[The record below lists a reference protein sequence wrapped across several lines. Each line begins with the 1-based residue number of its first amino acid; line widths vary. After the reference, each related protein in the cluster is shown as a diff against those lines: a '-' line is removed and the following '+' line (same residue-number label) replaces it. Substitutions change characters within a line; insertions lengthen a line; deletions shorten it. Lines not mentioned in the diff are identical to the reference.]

1 MVVSPPFII
10 YVSYSFC
17 LFCLFVVGF
26 FLGGRRGRS
35 TYCVFVVALFVF
47 VLCLVTNADC
57 VSELYSHFHV
67 GFRERGYNNSI
78 YNKNK
83 FVFQQAIT
91 SYFTYD
97 DELL

>member
-1 MVVSPPFII
+1 M
-10 YVSYSFC
+10 
-17 LFCLFVVGF
+17 
-26 FLGGRRGRS
+26 
-35 TYCVFVVALFVF
+35 
-47 VLCLVTNADC
+47 TNVDC

-83 FVFQQAIT
+83 FIFQQAIT

>member
-1 MVVSPPFII
+1 MQSGE
-10 YVSYSFC
+10 C
-17 LFCLFVVGF
+17 LETGTTPVRDRMDSHTSVLACSGVF
-26 FLGGRRGRS
+26 
-35 TYCVFVVALFVF
+35 FVVALFVF
-47 VLCLVTNADC
+47 VLCLVTNVDC

-83 FVFQQAIT
+83 FIFQQAIT